1 MRALRLRLCLL
12 SLAVSAA
19 AVLSACGSGSAH
31 SVPQAPVFTSTPGTA
46 ASEGVAYSYQLAA
59 TDPAGGTVTFSLT
72 AAPSSATL
80 SGNTLTWTP
89 APAQSRV
96 SNSFTV
102 TATTTAGGTAT
113 QSWKVAPTGTITVN
127 WINNLWGPT
136 G

>member
-19 AVLSACGSGSAH
+19 AVLSACGGGSAH

-96 SNSFTV
+96 SNSFT
-102 TATTTAGGTAT
+102 GTAT